1 MVPWIKRRHAPQFC
15 DEIPNFQCCMTSFSH
30 LVADL
35 LNVRYIPQFW
45 DEMTKFQCCKTSLPH
60 IGAHIHTLFWKQCN
74 VSRWLK
80 LVVWVTDLNCI
91 FTTMVEVACMD
102 HLQLHPNNLV
112 FAIVPKRGHA
122 PQFCDEILNFQCCM
136 TSFSHLVAENWL
148 YRSQT
153 WIASLL
159 IGLTVV
165 LFLVGNSDSWSHI
178 CDLNNLVFT
187 IVSWIKRR
195 HMPTSSILSH
205 KLQHG

>member
-35 LNVRYIPQFW
+35 LNVDIFPNSG
-45 DEMTKFQCCKTSLPH
+45 TKWPNSNAVRLVSPTLGPYAYSILETMQRFQMVEVGC
-60 IGAHIHTLFWKQCN
+60 IGHKFELHLCSI
-74 VSRWLK
+74 
-80 LVVWVTDLNCI
+80 
-91 FTTMVEVACMD
+91 VEVACMD
-102 HLQLHPNNLV
+102 HLHSNNLV
-112 FAIVPKRGHA
+112 STSVPKRGHA

-148 YRSQT
+148 YGSQI
-153 WIASLL
+153 WIPSLL

-165 LFLVGNSDSWSHI
+165 LFLVGNSDSWSNI

>member
-1 MVPWIKRRHAPQFC
+1 MVGIACMDHKVKLHPNNLVSTMVPWIKRRHAPQFC

-35 LNVRYIPQFW
+35 LNVDIFPNSGTKWPNSNAVRLVSPTLRLIYILYFGNNTTFPDGW
-45 DEMTKFQCCKTSLPH
+45 S
-60 IGAHIHTLFWKQCN
+60 
-74 VSRWLK
+74 WLYRSQI
-80 LVVWVTDLNCI
+80 W
-91 FTTMVEVACMD
+91 
-102 HLQLHPNNLV
+102 
-112 FAIVPKRGHA
+112 
-122 PQFCDEILNFQCCM
+122 QFCDEILNFQCCM

-148 YRSQT
+148 YGSQI
-153 WIASLL
+153 WIPSLL

-165 LFLVGNSDSWSHI
+165 LFLVGNSDSWSNI